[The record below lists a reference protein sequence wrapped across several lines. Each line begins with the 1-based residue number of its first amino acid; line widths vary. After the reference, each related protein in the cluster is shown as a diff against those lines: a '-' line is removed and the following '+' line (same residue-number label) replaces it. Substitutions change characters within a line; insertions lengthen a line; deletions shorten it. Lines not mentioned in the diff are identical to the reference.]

1 MGTITLVRPVIIK
14 AVVTETFKDQYTK
27 ELEDAIRRVDEV
39 NIQIDTQ
46 LRRLD
51 LERQITQQSRAV
63 RQQLEVERSRQEM
76 VKAEL
81 RERLREAQSLLI
93 NSEFAQ
99 TTVESQV
106 EVRVGDNLLAKLGRA
121 EIVVKDGIVME
132 IREG

>member
-1 MGTITLVRPVIIK
+1 MSTITLVRPVVIK
-14 AVVTETFKDQYTK
+14 AIVTEVFKDQYTK
-27 ELEDAIRRVDEV
+27 ELEDAMRRVDEV
-39 NIQIDTQ
+39 NTQIDTQ

-51 LERQITQQSRAV
+51 LERQISQQSRAL

-93 NSEFAQ
+93 NSEFQQ
-99 TTVESQV
+99 TTVESHV
-106 EVRVGDNLLAKLGRA
+106 EVRVGDNLLGKLGRA
-121 EIVVKDGIVME
+121 EIIVKDGIVME